1 MSAEV
6 TIQSSGSPQQRE
18 LDKAMDGIG
27 VTASHKKIIFMIMLG
42 VMFDVF
48 EQNAVGLVGPLL
60 REQWGISVAQIGFLN
75 TLTFSAAA
83 LGRIG
88 SGFIADHYGRRA
100 MLNANLLLFTLGA
113 IICALAPNYG
123 VLAAGRFIVGIGL
136 GGEISIAVTMLA
148 ELCSTRFRG
157 TAVGLVS
164 VGSGGLGN
172 MLAPAF
178 GLAVFAMFP
187 GPDNWRWLFGC
198 LVIPAFFVVFYRRF
212 IPETPRFLLSK
223 GRVDEANEVLS
234 ILASG
239 KLGKLKGKPT
249 QYVSGSTQSEAPRP
263 KVRLGDV
270 FRGRLGRCTVALGVA
285 VSMTYGAQISV
296 LTLMPTILISQGY
309 TISKSLLFTMV
320 MQSGSLFGAIAAS
333 YCGFHFRRK
342 RVLTIGAGLA
352 CAAGLCFGFL
362 TYNIPLVLLFG
373 ACFTF
378 CVVLLNTS
386 IWIFAPEQ
394 YPTDVRAFGTSL
406 ILALGTLAG
415 ALTPLISGR
424 VFEAYGV
431 GGMFSML
438 AAMYGVFAIA
448 VQFAPETFGRAMG
461 EAANDEQLAP
471 AAGEAAVGG
480 PAASAARA

>member
-1 MSAEV
+1 MGAEV
-6 TIQSSGSPQQRE
+6 NVQSSRSPQQHE
-18 LDKAMDGIG
+18 LDRAMDGIG
-27 VTASHKKIIFMIMLG
+27 VTAAHKKIIFLIMLG

-48 EQNAVGLVGPLL
+48 EQNAVGLVGPIL
-60 REQWGISVAQIGFLN
+60 REQWGISVAHIGFLN

-83 LGRIG
+83 LGRVA
-88 SGFIADHYGRRA
+88 SGYIADRYGRRT
-100 MLNANLLLFTLGA
+100 MLNVNLLLFTLGA
-113 IICALAPNYG
+113 VICALAPNYT

-136 GGEISIAVTMLA
+136 GGEISVAVTILA

-157 TAVGLVS
+157 TAVGMVS

-178 GLAVFAMFP
+178 GLAVFALFP
-187 GPDNWRWLFGC
+187 GPDSWRWLFGC
-198 LVIPAFFVVFYRRF
+198 LVAPAIFVVFYRRF

-223 GRVDEANEVLS
+223 GRVDEANRVLS
-234 ILASG
+234 GLASG
-239 KLGKLKGKPT
+239 RLGKLRGEPT
-249 QYVSGSTQSEAPRP
+249 PYIREAVQDDSPRTQ
-263 KVRLGDV
+263 VRLRDV
-270 FRGRLGRCTVALGVA
+270 FQGRLGRRTVALGIA

-296 LTLMPTILISQGY
+296 LTLMPTILMSQGY

-320 MQSGSLFGAIAAS
+320 MQSGSLFGALAAS
-333 YCGFHFRRK
+333 YCGYHFPRK

-352 CAAGLCFGFL
+352 CAAGLSFGFL
-362 TYNIPLVLLFG
+362 TFNVGLVLLFG

-415 ALTPLISGR
+415 ALTPLLSGR
-424 VFEAYGV
+424 VFETYGV

-438 AAMYGVFAIA
+438 AAMYAVFALS
-448 VQFAPETFGRAMG
+448 VQFAPETFGRPMG
-461 EAANDEQLAP
+461 EPEPEDQAEL
-471 AAGEAAVGG
+471 AVGTG
-480 PAASAARA
+480 TASASGS

>member
-1 MSAEV
+1 MGAETV
-6 TIQSSGSPQQRE
+6 VQSPNSPQQHE
-18 LDKAMDGIG
+18 LDRAMDGIG

-48 EQNAVGLVGPLL
+48 EQNAVGLIGPML
-60 REQWGISVAQIGFLN
+60 REQWGISVAEIGFLN

-88 SGFIADHYGRRA
+88 SGYIADRYGRRT
-100 MLNANLLLFTLGA
+100 MLSANLLLFTLGA

-187 GPDNWRWLFGC
+187 GPDSWRWLFAC
-198 LVIPAFFVVFYRRF
+198 LVLPAFFVVFYRRF

-223 GRVDEANEVLS
+223 GRVDEANRVLS
-234 ILASG
+234 VLASG
-239 KLGKLKGKPT
+239 RLGKLDGEPT
-249 QYVSGSTQSEAPRP
+249 PYIKAAIQDDAPRTR
-263 KVRLGDV
+263 VRLSDI
-270 FRGRLGRCTVALGVA
+270 FKGRLGRRTIALGIA

-296 LTLMPTILISQGY
+296 LTLMPTILMSQGY
-309 TISKSLLFTMV
+309 TISKSFLFTMV
-320 MQSGSLFGAIAAS
+320 MQSGSLFGALAAS
-333 YCGFHFRRK
+333 YCGYHFPRK
-342 RVLTIGAGLA
+342 RVLTTGAGLA

-362 TYNIPLVLLFG
+362 TYNVGLVLLFG

-394 YPTDVRAFGTSL
+394 YPTHVRAFGTSL

-424 VFEAYGV
+424 VFETYGV

-438 AAMYGVFAIA
+438 AAMYAVFALA

-461 EAANDEQLAP
+461 ETAADDEAAP
-471 AAGEAAVGG
+471 AVSGT
-480 PAASAARA
+480 AASASGT

>member
-1 MSAEV
+1 MGAEV
-6 TIQSSGSPQQRE
+6 AVQTSNSPQQHE
-18 LDKAMDGIG
+18 LDRAMDDIG
-27 VTASHKKIIFMIMLG
+27 VTSSHKKIIFMIMLG

-48 EQNAVGLVGPLL
+48 EQNAVGLIGPML
-60 REQWGISVAQIGFLN
+60 REQWGISVTQVGFLN

-88 SGFIADHYGRRA
+88 SGYIADRYGRRT
-100 MLNANLLLFTLGA
+100 MLSANLLLFTLGA
-113 IICALAPNYG
+113 IICALAPNYT
-123 VLAAGRFIVGIGL
+123 VLAAGRFIVGMGL

-187 GPDNWRWLFGC
+187 GPDSWRWLFGC
-198 LVIPAFFVVFYRRF
+198 LVVPAFFVVFYRRF

-223 GRVDEANEVLS
+223 GRVDEANRVLS

-239 KLGKLKGKPT
+239 RLGKLEGQPKAYIKRWVQDDT
-249 QYVSGSTQSEAPRP
+249 SHQ
-263 KVRLGDV
+263 KVRLREV
-270 FRGRLGRCTVALGVA
+270 FSGQLRRRTIALGIA

-296 LTLMPTILISQGY
+296 LTLMPTILIAQGY
-309 TISKSLLFTMV
+309 TISKSLIFTMV
-320 MQSGSLFGAIAAS
+320 MQSGSLFGALAAS
-333 YCGFHFRRK
+333 YCGYHIRRK

-352 CAAGLCFGFL
+352 CTAGLCFAFL
-362 TYNIPLVLLFG
+362 TFNVALVLLFG
-373 ACFTF
+373 AAFTF

-394 YPTDVRAFGTSL
+394 YPTRVRAFGTSM

-415 ALTPLISGR
+415 ALTPLVSGR
-424 VFEAYGV
+424 VFQSYGV
-431 GGMFSML
+431 GGMFTML
-438 AAMYGVFAIA
+438 AGMYAVFALS
-448 VQFAPETFGRAMG
+448 VQFAPETFGRPMG
-461 EAANDEQLAP
+461 ETADDERTD
-471 AAGEAAVGG
+471 AAVSN
-480 PAASAARA
+480 AVAARHV

>member
-1 MSAEV
+1 MGAEV
-6 TIQSSGSPQQRE
+6 TVQTSNSPQQHE
-18 LDKAMDGIG
+18 LDRAMDDIG

-48 EQNAVGLVGPLL
+48 EQNAVGLIGPML
-60 REQWGISVAQIGFLN
+60 REQWGISIAQIGFLN

-88 SGFIADHYGRRA
+88 SGYIADRYGRRT
-100 MLNANLLLFTLGA
+100 MLSANLLLFTLGA
-113 IICALAPNYG
+113 IICALAPNYT
-123 VLAAGRFIVGIGL
+123 VLAAGRFIVGMGL

-157 TAVGLVS
+157 TAVGMVS

-187 GPDNWRWLFGC
+187 GPDSWRWLFGC
-198 LVIPAFFVVFYRRF
+198 LVVPAFFVVFYRRF

-223 GRVDEANEVLS
+223 GRVDEANRVLS

-239 KLGKLKGKPT
+239 RLGKLEGQPKAYIKAWT
-249 QYVSGSTQSEAPRP
+249 QDNTSHQ
-263 KVRLGDV
+263 KVRLREV
-270 FRGRLGRCTVALGVA
+270 FSGQLRRRTIALGIA

-296 LTLMPTILISQGY
+296 LTLMPTILIAQGY
-309 TISKSLLFTMV
+309 TISKSLIFTMV
-320 MQSGSLFGAIAAS
+320 MQSGSLFGALAAS
-333 YCGFHFRRK
+333 YCGYHIPRK
-342 RVLTIGAGLA
+342 RVLTVGAGLA
-352 CAAGLCFGFL
+352 CTAGLCFAFL
-362 TYNIPLVLLFG
+362 TFNVALVLLFG
-373 ACFTF
+373 AAFTF

-394 YPTDVRAFGTSL
+394 YPTRVRAFGTSM

-415 ALTPLISGR
+415 ALTPLVSGR
-424 VFEAYGV
+424 VFQSYGV
-431 GGMFSML
+431 GGMFTML
-438 AAMYGVFAIA
+438 AAMYAVFALS
-448 VQFAPETFGRAMG
+448 VQFAPETFGRPMG
-461 EAANDEQLAP
+461 DTADDEQADAEVSD
-471 AAGEAAVGG
+471 AA
-480 PAASAARA
+480 AARQV

>member
-1 MSAEV
+1 MGAEV
-6 TIQSSGSPQQRE
+6 TVQTSNSPQQQA
-18 LDKAMDGIG
+18 LDRAMDDIG

-48 EQNAVGLVGPLL
+48 EQNAVGLIGPML
-60 REQWGISVAQIGFLN
+60 REQWGISVPQIALLN

-88 SGFIADHYGRRA
+88 SGIIADRYGRRT
-100 MLNANLLLFTLGA
+100 MLSANLLLFTLGA

-123 VLAAGRFIVGIGL
+123 VLAAGRFVVGIGL

-164 VGSGGLGN
+164 VGSGGFGN

-187 GPDNWRWLFGC
+187 GADAWRWLFGC
-198 LVIPAFFVVFYRRF
+198 LVVPAFFVIFYRRF

-223 GRVDEANEVLS
+223 GRVEEANRVLS

-239 KLGKLKGKPT
+239 RLGKLVGKPKA
-249 QYVSGSTQSEAPRP
+249 YVHAEPHSDAPRE
-263 KVRLGDV
+263 KVRLGEI
-270 FRGRLGRCTVALGVA
+270 FSGKLARRTIALGIA

-296 LTLMPTILISQGY
+296 LTLMPTILTSQGY

-320 MQSGSLFGAIAAS
+320 MQSGSLFGALAAS
-333 YCGFHFRRK
+333 FCGYHFPRK

-352 CAAGLCFGFL
+352 CTAGLCFGFL
-362 TYNIPLVLLFG
+362 TFNIPLVLLFG
-373 ACFTF
+373 ASFTF

-394 YPTDVRAFGTSL
+394 YPTRVRAFGTSV

-415 ALTPLISGR
+415 ALTPLLSGR
-424 VFEAYGV
+424 VFQEFGV

-438 AAMYGVFAIA
+438 AAMYGVFALA
-448 VQFAPETFGRAMG
+448 VQFAPETFGRPMG
-461 EAANDEQLAP
+461 ESADDDAERAATAQ
-471 AAGEAAVGG
+471 AAT
-480 PAASAARA
+480 AS

>member
-1 MSAEV
+1 MGAEV
-6 TIQSSGSPQQRE
+6 VVQSSSSPQQHE
-18 LDKAMDGIG
+18 LDRAMDGIG

-48 EQNAVGLVGPLL
+48 EQNAVGLVGPML

-88 SGFIADHYGRRA
+88 SGYIADRYGRRT
-100 MLNANLLLFTLGA
+100 MLSANLLLFTLGA
-113 IICALAPNYG
+113 ILCALAPNYA

-157 TAVGLVS
+157 TAVGMVS

-187 GPDNWRWLFGC
+187 GPDNWRWLFAC
-198 LVIPAFFVVFYRRF
+198 LVVPAFFVVFYRRF

-223 GRVDEANEVLS
+223 GRVDEANRVLS

-239 KLGKLKGKPT
+239 RLGKLAGEPT
-249 QYVSGSTQSEAPRP
+249 PYIKASAQDGAPRA
-263 KVRLGDV
+263 KVRLSDV
-270 FRGRLGRCTVALGVA
+270 FKGRLGRRTIALGIA

-296 LTLMPTILISQGY
+296 LTLMPTILMSQGY

-320 MQSGSLFGAIAAS
+320 MQSGSLFGALAAS
-333 YCGFHFRRK
+333 YCGYHIPRK
-342 RVLTIGAGLA
+342 RVLTVGAGLA
-352 CAAGLCFGFL
+352 CTAGLCFGFL
-362 TYNIPLVLLFG
+362 TYNVALVLLFG
-373 ACFTF
+373 AAFTF

-394 YPTDVRAFGTSL
+394 YPTHVRAFGTSL

-424 VFEAYGV
+424 VFETYGV

-438 AAMYGVFAIA
+438 AAMYAVFALS

-461 EAANDEQLAP
+461 ETAADDE
-471 AAGEAAVGG
+471 AGLAVGG
-480 PAASAARA
+480 STASASGS

>member
-1 MSAEV
+1 MGAEI
-6 TIQSSGSPQQRE
+6 TAQTSNSPQQHE
-18 LDKAMDGIG
+18 LDRAMDDIG

-48 EQNAVGLVGPLL
+48 EQNAVGLIGPML
-60 REQWGISVAQIGFLN
+60 REQWGISIAQVGFLN

-83 LGRIG
+83 FGRIA
-88 SGFIADHYGRRA
+88 SGYIADRYGRRT
-100 MLNANLLLFTLGA
+100 MLSANLLLFTLGA
-113 IICALAPNYG
+113 IICALAPNYT
-123 VLAAGRFIVGIGL
+123 VLATGRFIVGIGL

-187 GPDNWRWLFGC
+187 GPDSWRWLFGC
-198 LVIPAFFVVFYRRF
+198 LVVPVFFVVFYRRF

-223 GRVDEANEVLS
+223 GRVDEANRVLS

-239 KLGKLKGKPT
+239 RLGKLEGQPKTYIKAWT
-249 QYVSGSTQSEAPRP
+249 QADASSSKVSFMDSLRELFSGQLRRRTI
-263 KVRLGDV
+263 
-270 FRGRLGRCTVALGVA
+270 ALGVA

-296 LTLMPTILISQGY
+296 LTLMPTILIAQGY

-320 MQSGSLFGAIAAS
+320 MQSGSLFGALAAS
-333 YCGFHFRRK
+333 YCGYHIPRK

-352 CAAGLCFGFL
+352 CTAGLCFAFL
-362 TYNIPLVLLFG
+362 TSNVALVLLFG
-373 ACFTF
+373 ASFTF

-394 YPTDVRAFGTSL
+394 YPTRVRAFGTSV

-415 ALTPLISGR
+415 ALTPLVSGQ
-424 VFEAYGV
+424 VFQSYGI
-431 GGMFSML
+431 GGMFTLL
-438 AAMYGVFAIA
+438 AGMYGVFALS
-448 VQFAPETFGRAMG
+448 VQFAPETFGRPMG
-461 EAANDEQLAP
+461 DTADDAQTD
-471 AAGEAAVGG
+471 AAVSG
-480 PAASAARA
+480 AAAARPV

>member
-18 LDKAMDGIG
+18 LDRAMDGIG

-100 MLNANLLLFTLGA
+100 MLSANLLLFTLGA
-113 IICALAPNYG
+113 VICALAPNYG

-164 VGSGGLGN
+164 VGSGGFGN

-198 LVIPAFFVVFYRRF
+198 LVIPAVFVVFYRRF

-223 GRVDEANEVLS
+223 GRVDEANRVLS

-239 KLGKLKGKPT
+239 KLGKLDGEPT
-249 QYVSGSTQSEAPRP
+249 QYVNASTTQGEAPRA
-263 KVRLGDV
+263 KVRLADV
-270 FRGRLGRCTVALGVA
+270 FKGRLGRCTVALGVA

-320 MQSGSLFGAIAAS
+320 MQSGSLFGALAAS
-333 YCGFHFRRK
+333 YCGYHFRRK

-424 VFEAYGV
+424 VFESFGV

-438 AAMYGVFAIA
+438 AAMYGVFALA

-461 EAANDEQLAP
+461 EAAVDEQPATGEAP
-471 AAGEAAVGG
+471 AGAV
-480 PAASAARA
+480 RA

>member
-1 MSAEV
+1 MGAEV
-6 TIQSSGSPQQRE
+6 NVQSSGSAQQHE
-18 LDKAMDGIG
+18 LDHAMDGIG
-27 VTASHKKIIFMIMLG
+27 VTAAHKKIIFLIMLG

-48 EQNAVGLVGPLL
+48 EQNAVGLVGPIL
-60 REQWGISVAQIGFLN
+60 RQQWGISVSQIGFLN

-83 LGRIG
+83 LGRVA
-88 SGFIADHYGRRA
+88 SGYIADRYGRRV
-100 MLNANLLLFTLGA
+100 MLNVNLLLFTLGA
-113 IICALAPNYG
+113 VICALAPNYA
-123 VLAAGRFIVGIGL
+123 VLSSGRFIVGIGL
-136 GGEISIAVTMLA
+136 GGEISVAVTMLA

-164 VGSGGLGN
+164 VGSGGFGN

-187 GPDNWRWLFGC
+187 GPDSWRWLFGC
-198 LVIPAFFVVFYRRF
+198 LVAPAIFVVFYRRL
-212 IPETPRFLLSK
+212 IPETPRYLLSK
-223 GRVDEANEVLS
+223 GRVDEVNRVLS
-234 ILASG
+234 GLASG
-239 KLGKLKGKPT
+239 RLGKLEGEPT
-249 QYVSGSTQSEAPRP
+249 QYIKEAIQNNTPRAR
-263 KVRLGDV
+263 VRLRDV
-270 FRGRLGRCTVALGVA
+270 FQGRLRRRTIALGVA

-320 MQSGSLFGAIAAS
+320 MQSGSLFGALAAS
-333 YCGFHFRRK
+333 FCGYHFPRK
-342 RVLTIGAGLA
+342 RVLTLGAVLA

-362 TYNIPLVLLFG
+362 TFNVALVLLFG

-415 ALTPLISGR
+415 ALTPIVSGR
-424 VFEAYGV
+424 VFEIYGV

-438 AAMYGVFAIA
+438 AAMYAIFALS
-448 VQFAPETFGRAMG
+448 VQFAPETFGRPMG
-461 EAANDEQLAP
+461 DIGEPDAEDEPELAVN
-471 AAGEAAVGG
+471 AGS
-480 PAASAARA
+480 ASRS

>member
-1 MSAEV
+1 MGAETV
-6 TIQSSGSPQQRE
+6 VQSPSSPQQHE
-18 LDKAMDGIG
+18 LDRAMDGIG

-88 SGFIADHYGRRA
+88 SGYIADRYGRRT
-100 MLNANLLLFTLGA
+100 MLSANLLLFTLGA

-157 TAVGLVS
+157 TAVGMVS

-187 GPDNWRWLFGC
+187 GPDSWRWLFAC
-198 LVIPAFFVVFYRRF
+198 LVLPAFFVVFYRRF

-223 GRVDEANEVLS
+223 GRVDEANRVLS
-234 ILASG
+234 VLASG
-239 KLGKLKGKPT
+239 RLGKLGGEPT
-249 QYVSGSTQSEAPRP
+249 PYIKASMQEEAPRT
-263 KVRLGDV
+263 KVRLSDI
-270 FRGRLGRCTVALGVA
+270 FKGRLGRRTIALGVA

-296 LTLMPTILISQGY
+296 LTLMPTILMSQGY
-309 TISKSLLFTMV
+309 TITKSFLFTMV
-320 MQSGSLFGAIAAS
+320 MQSGSLFGALAAS
-333 YCGFHFRRK
+333 YCGYHFPRK

-362 TYNIPLVLLFG
+362 TYNVALVMLFG
-373 ACFTF
+373 AAFTF

-394 YPTDVRAFGTSL
+394 YPTHVRAFGTSL

-424 VFEAYGV
+424 VFEVYGV

-438 AAMYGVFAIA
+438 AAMYAVFALS
-448 VQFAPETFGRAMG
+448 VQFAPETFGRPMG
-461 EAANDEQLAP
+461 ETADDDDADPAVAGSTAP
-471 AAGEAAVGG
+471 ASG
-480 PAASAARA
+480 S

>member
-1 MSAEV
+1 MGAETV
-6 TIQSSGSPQQRE
+6 VQSSSSPQQHE
-18 LDKAMDGIG
+18 LDRAMDGIG

-48 EQNAVGLVGPLL
+48 EQNAVGLVGPML

-88 SGFIADHYGRRA
+88 SGYIADRYGRRT
-100 MLNANLLLFTLGA
+100 MLSANLLLFTLGA
-113 IICALAPNYG
+113 IICALAPNYA

-157 TAVGLVS
+157 TAVGMVS

-187 GPDNWRWLFGC
+187 GPDNWRWLFAC
-198 LVIPAFFVVFYRRF
+198 LVVPAFFVVFYRRF
-212 IPETPRFLLSK
+212 VPETPRFLLSK
-223 GRVDEANEVLS
+223 GRVDEANRVLS

-239 KLGKLKGKPT
+239 RLGKLAGEPTPYIKGSA
-249 QYVSGSTQSEAPRP
+249 QADAPRA
-263 KVRLGDV
+263 KVRLRDV
-270 FRGRLGRCTVALGVA
+270 FTGRLGRRTLALGIA

-296 LTLMPTILISQGY
+296 LTLMPTILVSQGY
-309 TISKSLLFTMV
+309 TISKSLVFTMV
-320 MQSGSLFGAIAAS
+320 MQSGSLFGALAAS
-333 YCGFHFRRK
+333 YCGYHIPRK
-342 RVLTIGAGLA
+342 RVLTLGAGLA

-362 TYNIPLVLLFG
+362 TYNVALVLLFG
-373 ACFTF
+373 AAFTF

-415 ALTPLISGR
+415 ALTPLVSGR
-424 VFEAYGV
+424 VFESYGV

-438 AAMYGVFAIA
+438 AAMYAVFALS

-461 EAANDEQLAP
+461 DTAADDDAGLAVDGRP
-471 AAGEAAVGG
+471 AN
-480 PAASAARA
+480 ASGS

>member
-1 MSAEV
+1 MGAEIM
-6 TIQSSGSPQQRE
+6 TQTSKSPQQHE
-18 LDKAMDGIG
+18 LDRAMDDIG

-48 EQNAVGLVGPLL
+48 EQNAVGLVGPML
-60 REQWGISVAQIGFLN
+60 REQWGISIAQVGFLN

-83 LGRIG
+83 FGRIA
-88 SGFIADHYGRRA
+88 SGYIADRYGRRT
-100 MLNANLLLFTLGA
+100 MLSANLLLFTLGA
-113 IICALAPNYG
+113 IICALAPNYT

-187 GPDNWRWLFGC
+187 GPDSWRWLFGC
-198 LVIPAFFVVFYRRF
+198 LVVPVIFVVFYRRF

-223 GRVDEANEVLS
+223 GKVDEANRVLS

-239 KLGKLKGKPT
+239 RLGKLEGQPKS
-249 QYVSGSTQSEAPRP
+249 YVKAWAQDDLVHKKMSFLQSVRELFSGPLKRRTI
-263 KVRLGDV
+263 
-270 FRGRLGRCTVALGVA
+270 ALGVA

-296 LTLMPTILISQGY
+296 LTLMPTILIAQGY

-320 MQSGSLFGAIAAS
+320 MQSGSLFGALAAS
-333 YCGFHFRRK
+333 YCGYHFPRK
-342 RVLTIGAGLA
+342 RVLTLGAGLA
-352 CAAGLCFGFL
+352 CAAGLCFAFL
-362 TYNIPLVLLFG
+362 TSNVALVLLFG
-373 ACFTF
+373 ASFTF

-394 YPTDVRAFGTSL
+394 YPTHVRAFGTSM

-415 ALTPLISGR
+415 ALTPLLSGQ
-424 VFEAYGV
+424 VFQSYGI
-431 GGMFSML
+431 GGMFTLL
-438 AAMYGVFAIA
+438 AAMYAVFALS
-448 VQFAPETFGRAMG
+448 VQFAPETFGRPMG
-461 EAANDEQLAP
+461 DTADNEATD
-471 AAGEAAVGG
+471 AAVSG
-480 PAASAARA
+480 AAAARPV

>member
-1 MSAEV
+1 MGAETV
-6 TIQSSGSPQQRE
+6 VQSPNSPQQHE
-18 LDKAMDGIG
+18 LDRAMDGIG

-60 REQWGISVAQIGFLN
+60 REQWGISVAEIGFLN

-88 SGFIADHYGRRA
+88 SGYIADRYGRRA
-100 MLNANLLLFTLGA
+100 MLSANLLLFTLGA

-157 TAVGLVS
+157 TAVGMVS

-187 GPDNWRWLFGC
+187 GPDSWRWLFAC
-198 LVIPAFFVVFYRRF
+198 LVLPAFFVVFYRRF

-223 GRVDEANEVLS
+223 GRVDEANRVLS

-239 KLGKLKGKPT
+239 RLGKLAGEPT
-249 QYVSGSTQSEAPRP
+249 PYIKASMQEEAPRTR
-263 KVRLGDV
+263 VRLSDI
-270 FRGRLGRCTVALGVA
+270 FKGRLGRRTIALGVA

-296 LTLMPTILISQGY
+296 LTLMPTILMSQGY
-309 TISKSLLFTMV
+309 TITKSFLFTMV
-320 MQSGSLFGAIAAS
+320 MQSGSLFGALAAS
-333 YCGFHFRRK
+333 YCGYHFRRK

-362 TYNIPLVLLFG
+362 TYNVALVMLFG
-373 ACFTF
+373 AAFTF

-394 YPTDVRAFGTSL
+394 YPTHVRAFGTSL

-424 VFEAYGV
+424 VFEVYGV

-438 AAMYGVFAIA
+438 AAMYAVFALS
-448 VQFAPETFGRAMG
+448 VQFAPETFGRPMG
-461 EAANDEQLAP
+461 ETADDDADPGVAGSTAP
-471 AAGEAAVGG
+471 ASG
-480 PAASAARA
+480 S

>member
-1 MSAEV
+1 MGAEV
-6 TIQSSGSPQQRE
+6 AVQSSGSPQQHE
-18 LDKAMDGIG
+18 LDRAMDGIG
-27 VTASHKKIIFMIMLG
+27 VTASHKKIIFLIMLG

-88 SGFIADHYGRRA
+88 SGYIADRYGRRA

-113 IICALAPNYG
+113 IICALAPNYP
-123 VLAAGRFIVGIGL
+123 VLSAGRFIVGIGL

-157 TAVGLVS
+157 TAVGMVS
-164 VGSGGLGN
+164 VGSGGFGN

-198 LVIPAFFVVFYRRF
+198 LVMPAFFVIFYRRF

-223 GRVDEANEVLS
+223 GRVDEANRVLS

-239 KLGKLKGKPT
+239 RLGKLEGEAT
-249 QYVSGSTQSEAPRP
+249 QYVKASMPQEAPRAR
-263 KVRLGDV
+263 VRLADI
-270 FRGRLGRCTVALGVA
+270 FKGRLGRRTVALGVA

-296 LTLMPTILISQGY
+296 LTLMPTILMSQGY

-320 MQSGSLFGAIAAS
+320 MQSGSLFGALAAS
-333 YCGFHFRRK
+333 FCGYHFPRK

-352 CAAGLCFGFL
+352 CTAGLCFGFL
-362 TYNIPLVLLFG
+362 TYNVALVLLFG

-415 ALTPLISGR
+415 ALTPLVSGR
-424 VFEAYGV
+424 VFETYGV

-438 AAMYGVFAIA
+438 AAMYAVFALS
-448 VQFAPETFGRAMG
+448 VQFAPETFGRPMG
-461 EAANDEQLAP
+461 QTADDDK
-471 AAGEAAVGG
+471 AGVAVGG
-480 PAASAARA
+480 SPAGAGGS

>member
-1 MSAEV
+1 MGAETLV
-6 TIQSSGSPQQRE
+6 QSSSSPGQHE
-18 LDKAMDGIG
+18 LDKALDDIG
-27 VTASHKKIIFMIMLG
+27 VTASHKKIIFLIMLG

-60 REQWGISVAQIGFLN
+60 REQWGISVPQIAFLN

-88 SGFIADHYGRRA
+88 SGWIADHYGRRT

-113 IICALAPNYG
+113 IICALAPNYA

-164 VGSGGLGN
+164 VGSGGFGN

-198 LVIPAFFVVFYRRF
+198 LVAPAVFVVFYRRF

-234 ILASG
+234 SLASG
-239 KLGKLKGKPT
+239 RLGKLRGEPK
-249 QYVSGSTQSEAPRP
+249 QYVRTSLAAAAHRAP
-263 KVRLGDV
+263 VRLRDV
-270 FRGRLGRCTVALGVA
+270 FRGRLGRRTAALGVA
-285 VSMTYGAQISV
+285 VWMTYGAQISV
-296 LTLMPTILISQGY
+296 LTLMPTILTSQGY

-320 MQSGSLFGAIAAS
+320 MQSGSLFGALAAS
-333 YCGFHFRRK
+333 YCGFHFPRK
-342 RVLTIGAGLA
+342 RVLTLGAMLA
-352 CAAGLCFGFL
+352 CTAGLCFGFL
-362 TYNIPLVLLFG
+362 TYNVALVLLFG

-415 ALTPLISGR
+415 ALTPLVSGR
-424 VFEAYGV
+424 VFEHYGV
-431 GGMFSML
+431 GGMFGML
-438 AAMYGVFAIA
+438 AAMYAVFAIA
-448 VQFAPETFGRAMG
+448 VQFAPETFGRPMG
-461 EAANDEQLAP
+461 ETADDDRAEVP
-471 AAGEAAVGG
+471 ADRPAVS
-480 PAASAARA
+480 ASGS

>member
-1 MSAEV
+1 MGAETV
-6 TIQSSGSPQQRE
+6 VQSPNSPQQHE
-18 LDKAMDGIG
+18 LDRAMDGIG

-48 EQNAVGLVGPLL
+48 EQNAVGLIGPML
-60 REQWGISVAQIGFLN
+60 REQWGISVAEIGFLN

-88 SGFIADHYGRRA
+88 SGYIADRYGRRA
-100 MLNANLLLFTLGA
+100 MLSANLLLFTLGA
-113 IICALAPNYG
+113 IICALAPNYW

-187 GPDNWRWLFGC
+187 GPDSWRWLFAC
-198 LVIPAFFVVFYRRF
+198 LVLPAFFVVFYRRF

-223 GRVDEANEVLS
+223 GRVDEANRVLS
-234 ILASG
+234 VLASG
-239 KLGKLKGKPT
+239 KLGKLDGEPT
-249 QYVSGSTQSEAPRP
+249 PYIKAAMQDEAPRA
-263 KVRLGDV
+263 KVRLSDI
-270 FRGRLGRCTVALGVA
+270 FKGRLGRRTIALGIA

-296 LTLMPTILISQGY
+296 LTLMPTILMAQGY
-309 TISKSLLFTMV
+309 TISKSFLFTMV
-320 MQSGSLFGAIAAS
+320 MQSGSLFGALAAS
-333 YCGFHFRRK
+333 YCGYHIPRK
-342 RVLTIGAGLA
+342 RVLTVGAGLA

-362 TYNIPLVLLFG
+362 TYNVALVLLFG
-373 ACFTF
+373 AAFTF

-394 YPTDVRAFGTSL
+394 YPTHVRAFGTSV

-415 ALTPLISGR
+415 ALTPLVSGR
-424 VFEAYGV
+424 VFETYGV

-438 AAMYGVFAIA
+438 AAMYGVFALA

-461 EAANDEQLAP
+461 ETDDDAEGQREVRGETAN
-471 AAGEAAVGG
+471 
-480 PAASAARA
+480 ASAS

>member
-1 MSAEV
+1 MGAETV
-6 TIQSSGSPQQRE
+6 VQSPNSPQQHE
-18 LDKAMDGIG
+18 LDRAMDGIG

-48 EQNAVGLVGPLL
+48 EQNAVGLIGPML

-88 SGFIADHYGRRA
+88 SGYIADRYGRRT
-100 MLNANLLLFTLGA
+100 MLSANLLLFTLGA
-113 IICALAPNYG
+113 IICAVAPNYG

-164 VGSGGLGN
+164 VGSGGFGN

-187 GPDNWRWLFGC
+187 GPDSWRWLFAC
-198 LVIPAFFVVFYRRF
+198 LVLPAFFVVFYRRF

-223 GRVDEANEVLS
+223 GRVDEANRVLS
-234 ILASG
+234 VLASG
-239 KLGKLKGKPT
+239 RLGKLDVEPT
-249 QYVSGSTQSEAPRP
+249 PYIKAAMQDEAPRA
-263 KVRLGDV
+263 KVRLGDI
-270 FRGRLGRCTVALGVA
+270 FKGKLGRRTIALGIA

-296 LTLMPTILISQGY
+296 LTLMPTILMSQGY
-309 TISKSLLFTMV
+309 TISKSFLFTMV
-320 MQSGSLFGAIAAS
+320 MQSGSLFGALAAS
-333 YCGFHFRRK
+333 YCGYHIPRK

-362 TYNIPLVLLFG
+362 TYNVGLVLLFG
-373 ACFTF
+373 AAFTF

-394 YPTDVRAFGTSL
+394 YPTHVRAFGTSL

-424 VFEAYGV
+424 VFETYGV

-438 AAMYGVFAIA
+438 AAMYAVFALA

-461 EAANDEQLAP
+461 ETAADDEAVPAVSGAAAN
-471 AAGEAAVGG
+471 
-480 PAASAARA
+480 ASGS

>member
-1 MSAEV
+1 MGAEV
-6 TIQSSGSPQQRE
+6 NVPTSRSPQQHE
-18 LDKAMDGIG
+18 LDQAMDGIG
-27 VTASHKKIIFMIMLG
+27 VTAAHKKIIFLIMLG

-48 EQNAVGLVGPLL
+48 EQNAVGLVGPIL
-60 REQWGISVAQIGFLN
+60 REQWGISVAHIGFLN

-83 LGRIG
+83 LGRVG
-88 SGFIADHYGRRA
+88 SGYIADRYGRRA

-113 IICALAPNYG
+113 IICALAPNYT
-123 VLAAGRFIVGIGL
+123 VLSAGRFIVGIGL
-136 GGEISIAVTMLA
+136 GGEISVAVTILA

-157 TAVGLVS
+157 TAVGMVS

-187 GPDNWRWLFGC
+187 GPDSWRWLFGC
-198 LVIPAFFVVFYRRF
+198 LVIPAIFVVFYRRY

-223 GRVDEANEVLS
+223 GRVDEANRVLS
-234 ILASG
+234 GLASG
-239 KLGKLKGKPT
+239 
-249 QYVSGSTQSEAPRP
+249 
-263 KVRLGDV
+263 RLGALRGEPTPYIKEAIQDESPRARVQLRDV
-270 FRGRLGRCTVALGVA
+270 FRGRLGRRTVALGVA

-320 MQSGSLFGAIAAS
+320 MQSGSLFGALAAS
-333 YCGFHFRRK
+333 YCGYHFPRK
-342 RVLTIGAGLA
+342 RVLTLGAGLA
-352 CAAGLCFGFL
+352 CAAGLSFGFL
-362 TYNIPLVLLFG
+362 TFNVGLVLLFG

-415 ALTPLISGR
+415 ALTPLVSGR
-424 VFEAYGV
+424 VFEVYGV

-438 AAMYGVFAIA
+438 AAMYAVFALS
-448 VQFAPETFGRAMG
+448 VQFAPETFGRPMG
-461 EAANDEQLAP
+461 EPEVEDVPEP
-471 AAGEAAVGG
+471 AVDTG
-480 PAASAARA
+480 AASVSRS